1 LVAKKQTT
9 EQDIIKARNKSKSEV
24 NRIISQTEKRA
35 VAQKQIL
42 DKELKAQNK
51 KLEERIHKR
60 KTMSNRSIYSERD

>member
-1 LVAKKQTT
+1 MAKKQTT

-24 NRIISQTEKRA
+24 NRIINQTEKRA

>member
-1 LVAKKQTT
+1 VAKKQTT

-24 NRIISQTEKRA
+24 NRIINQTEKRA

>member
-1 LVAKKQTT
+1 MVAKKQTT

-24 NRIISQTEKRA
+24 NRIINQTEKRA

>member
-1 LVAKKQTT
+1 VAKKQTT

>member
-1 LVAKKQTT
+1 MAKKQTT

>member
-1 LVAKKQTT
+1 MVAKKQTT